1 MYDDEFELTF
11 DMAEDNAET
20 VKLPGKPLQPAPEA
34 PEAPEPAG
42 KAKEPEVPDFPDDE
56 PTIVIPATKPRE
68 MPQQERGSPR
78 RPRKHLCRR
87 SGQTGGRC

>member
-1 MYDDEFELTF
+1 MYDEFELTF

-42 KAKEPEVPDFPDDE
+42 KAKEPEVLDFPDDE
-56 PTIVIPATKPRE
+56 PTIVIPCLLYTSP
-68 MPQQERGSPR
+68 SPR
-78 RPRKHLCRR
+78 DTR
-87 SGQTGGRC
+87 

>member
-42 KAKEPEVPDFPDDE
+42 KAKEPEVP
-56 PTIVIPATKPRE
+56 A
-68 MPQQERGSPR
+68 
-78 RPRKHLCRR
+78 
-87 SGQTGGRC
+87 SGPG